1 MEEIRGSIRVDDRL
15 MSQLDRLE
23 KVSSLSSDPKVPGE
37 WRLGK
42 DSCFLKLAYW
52 PTAGHK
58 LDQLAPGMYLPLS
71 YVRLLLRD
79 DCTRGRSGRG
89 DARYLGYGYVDRHLV
104 GSQFVELVKHGLAGT
119 VGTSASQLRELV
131 EGRSK
136 ASQSVVMAI
145 ESSGESVGD
154 RQRRNRDRGRKM
166 NRYSH
171 SVYNQE
177 TLF

>member
-1 MEEIRGSIRVDDRL
+1 
-15 MSQLDRLE
+15 
-23 KVSSLSSDPKVPGE
+23 
-37 WRLGK
+37 
-42 DSCFLKLAYW
+42 
-52 PTAGHK
+52 
-58 LDQLAPGMYLPLS
+58 
-71 YVRLLLRD
+71 
-79 DCTRGRSGRG
+79 
-89 DARYLGYGYVDRHLV
+89 
-104 GSQFVELVKHGLAGT
+104 VKHGLAGT